1 MRNKELKEIVI
12 KLKNPFPKDMYL
24 IIFDNGSVIAEGGK
38 KSFEK
43 SLGNYY
49 AILEPKW
56 SKVIVEA
63 FNIIGSIYIPDIDA
77 LKTWASEEVL
87 SEKEITEFYT
97 RVEEESLLEMSAL
110 DKVDYFDHITEWS
123 LFIDDPEFIPTI
135 FDEKGIYQIPIADDN
150 IIRIGKQALPLIT
163 AKNCDKLFY
172 HVTKDSELNLFEL
185 DVKFYF
191 THFQLCLI
199 YHAIPM
205 HK

>member
-24 IIFDNGSVIAEGGK
+24 IIFENGSVLAEGGK

-56 SKVIVEA
+56 SKVIADTFGV
-63 FNIIGSIYIPDIDA
+63 IGGIYIPDVDM
-77 LKTWASEEVL
+77 LKAWASEEAL
-87 SEKEITEFYT
+87 SEKEITDFYT
-97 RVEEESLLEMSAL
+97 DVEEESLLTMSIL
-110 DKVDYFDHITEWS
+110 DKVEYFDNIKEWCR
-123 LFIDDPEFIPTI
+123 FIDDPDFLPII
-135 FDEKGIYQIPIADDN
+135 FDEKGIYQVPLEDN
-150 IIRIGKQALPLIT
+150 NVICIGKQALPLIT
-163 AKNCDKLFY
+163 SKNCDKLFY
-172 HVTKDSELNLFEL
+172 HVTKDSQLNLFEL

-191 THFQLCLI
+191 SHFQLCLM

>member
-24 IIFDNGSVIAEGGK
+24 IIFENGSVIAEGGK

-56 SKVIVEA
+56 SKVIADA
-63 FNIIGSIYIPDIDA
+63 FAVTGGIYIPDVDM
-77 LKTWASEEVL
+77 LKAWASEEVL
-87 SEKEITEFYT
+87 SEKEIRDFYT
-97 RVEEESLLEMSAL
+97 DVEEEDLLTMSIL
-110 DKVDYFDHITEWS
+110 DKVEYFDNIKDWRR
-123 LFIDDPEFIPTI
+123 FIDDPDFLPII
-135 FDEKGIYQIPIADDN
+135 FDEKGIYQVPLEDDN
-150 IIRIGKQALPLIT
+150 VICIGKQALPLIT
-163 AKNCDKLFY
+163 SKNCDKLFY
-172 HVTKDSELNLFEL
+172 YVTKDSQLNLFEL

-191 THFQLCLI
+191 SHFQLCLM